1 MKKPVFLLSALL
13 FIVCSCSESID
24 TSDRYVYT
32 DKTIVS
38 YLENY
43 PEVYSQYLELT
54 KKVPISKRK
63 NVSSVYQILTA
74 RGNYTCFAVT
84 NEAMDAYL
92 QSLVDEGLISE
103 PSWDAFPN
111 QQKLDSV
118 MRVVV
123 LNSII
128 DGGDEE
134 SQRFTTN
141 LITSYGNNAEL
152 PLPNTYDHKL
162 TVQKTEDIIYLD
174 LDCAIDKLNC
184 DIPLLNGVVHQVHKV
199 IAPKDLTCARYI
211 QNILDEEREGYLMF
225 AKAIQACDLFDTLS
239 VQNDNVYEQMYNDGL
254 IENMENYMDKGG
266 YDMTNIANDPHAY
279 APERRKIGF
288 TFFCETDDFWQS
300 QGIDPKASDAVEKL
314 QEWISTNHYYLSD
327 GGYQKNT
334 DYKSPKNMLHQ
345 WLVYHILP
353 MKIPANKLVYHCN
366 EKGHPISKPTSDFTI
381 PVMEWYPCYG
391 GDRLIK
397 LYESKESNGIFINRF
412 PTRNVSDMTGK
423 TAEGDGHESG
433 CAPEKVGIQIL
444 TTSEQAE
451 VTNIANA
458 CIYPIDKPLFYND
471 DVCDNLGKERIRFDL
486 FSLFPEAMTNG
497 IRRAESKLGKDQHVY
512 VPKNYP
518 YFANMKFMN
527 DLTEFIHYN
536 GHTFSWANY
545 CQDEDKAFGQ
555 FDIMFKLPPV
565 PKANTYELRYKLLAT
580 AARGVV
586 QVYFGSDPNH
596 LPVTG
601 IPIDMTKGVV
611 AAFGEKAEWEDLKDA
626 NHDQDEIIEI
636 DHKLRNHG
644 LMKATKHEQDSE
656 LARDKENCCRHIII
670 RKPLEPNK
678 PYYVRFKSVLD
689 SKSKELYLD
698 YFEWCPKEVY
708 DSPEKPEDSW

>member
-1 MKKPVFLLSALL
+1 MKKLFFLLSILL
-13 FIVCSCSESID
+13 FIVCSCSEEID
-24 TSDRYVYT
+24 TSDRYVFT
-32 DKTIVS
+32 DKTIAS
-38 YLENY
+38 YLENF
-43 PEVYSQYLELT
+43 PDVYSQYLELT
-54 KKVPISKRK
+54 KKVPISGRK
-63 NVSSVYQILTA
+63 DVSSVYQVLTA

-134 SQRFTTN
+134 SQRYTTN
-141 LITSYGNNAEL
+141 LISSYGDNAVL
-152 PLPNTYDHKL
+152 PLSNAYDHKL

-174 LDCAIDKLNC
+174 KECAIDKLNC
-184 DIPLLNGVVHQVHKV
+184 DIPLINGVVHQVHRV
-199 IAPKDLTCARYI
+199 IAPRDLTCARYI
-211 QNILDEEREGYLMF
+211 QNILDEESEGYLMF
-225 AKAIQACDLFDTLS
+225 AKALQACDLFDTLS
-239 VQNDNVYEQMYNDGL
+239 VESDKVYEQMYSDGM
-254 IENMENYMDKGG
+254 IEDMENYMDKGG
-266 YDMTNIANDPHAY
+266 YDMTNDPKDLNAY

-300 QGIDPKASDAVEKL
+300 QGIDPKAADAVEKL
-314 QEWISTNHYYLSD
+314 QEWIATNHYYVSD
-327 GGYQKNT
+327 GGYQSNT
-334 DYKSPKNMLHQ
+334 DYTSPKNMLHQ

-366 EKGHPISKPTSDFTI
+366 ENGHPISKPTSNFTI
-381 PVMEWYPCYG
+381 PVMEWYPVYG

-397 LYESKESNGIFINRF
+397 IYESAESNGIFLNRF
-412 PTRNVSDMTGK
+412 PTRDVEDMVNST
-423 TAEGDGHESG
+423 GHENG
-433 CAPEKVGIQIL
+433 CAPEKVGVKIL
-444 TTSEQAE
+444 TTSEQAV
-451 VTNIANA
+451 VTDVANA
-458 CIYPIDKPLFYND
+458 CIYPIDQPLFYND
-471 DVCDNLGKERIRFDL
+471 DVRDNLGKERIRFDL

-518 YFANMKFMN
+518 YFANMTFMN

-555 FDIMFKLPPV
+555 FDILFRLPPV

-586 QVYFGSDPNH
+586 QVYFGTDPNH

-611 AAFGEKAEWEDLKDA
+611 AAFGENAKWEELQD
-626 NHDQDEIIEI
+626 NGHDQDEIIEI

-656 LARDKENCCRHIII
+656 LARNKENCCRYILI